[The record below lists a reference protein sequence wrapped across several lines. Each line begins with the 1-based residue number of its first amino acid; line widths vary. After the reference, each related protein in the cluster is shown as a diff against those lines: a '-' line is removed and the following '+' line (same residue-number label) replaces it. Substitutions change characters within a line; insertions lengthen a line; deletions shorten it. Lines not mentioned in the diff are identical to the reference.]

1 MHRPLG
7 ILLTLSLMLAPLGA
21 LPGEEPAPSKQ
32 ADTPIIGATLIQTRS
47 GCKIRF
53 IYKDSP
59 AEKAGL
65 RGGDV
70 VLQVDGQSVEGM
82 EFSKINRLIQE
93 RNPVRIQA
101 RDKAGKTK
109 NAVLSKVPR
118 QSLED
123 GKGRILVSSS
133 LGSLL
138 ELDAG
143 DMAPDITAQ
152 YLNGRQIKLSDWR
165 GKAVLVVFWDSQFT
179 PYVEPIAPLLAL
191 YQKYHDKGLE
201 ILGVSLEPDKLAL
214 DKFVATKKIPWPQHF
229 DGQCFDG
236 GVVKE
241 WGVFALPVVAL
252 IGKDG
257 KIVAESLN
265 DYQFANAVE
274 TELGLPLSI
283 GPSASLS
290 SPLPPTMPSKSAR
303 FE

>member
-7 ILLTLSLMLAPLGA
+7 ILLTLSLMLVPLVM
-21 LPGEEPAPSKQ
+21 LQSEEPAPVKR
-32 ADTPIIGATLIQTRS
+32 DPLVIGATLIQTRS

-70 VLQVDGQSVEGM
+70 ILQVDGQSVEGM
-82 EFSKINRLIQE
+82 ELSKINRLIQE

-109 NAVLSKVPR
+109 NAALNKVPS
-118 QSLED
+118 QSLAD
-123 GKGRILVSSS
+123 AKGRFLVSSS
-133 LGSLL
+133 LGLLL

-179 PYVEPIAPLLAL
+179 PYVEPIAPLIAL

-241 WGVFALPVVAL
+241 WGVFALPVVVL
-252 IGKDG
+252 VGKDG
-257 KIVAESLN
+257 KIVSESLN
-265 DYQFANAVE
+265 EYQFENAVE

-283 GPSASLS
+283 GPSATLS
-290 SPLPPTMPSKSAR
+290 SPLPPTMPSKNAR